1 LGFVGTAQE
10 KLACRIHIFVS
21 MKDSGPS
28 WCQLW
33 SLNKHQKGI
42 FPLFLFYPTCM
53 WENLDAEVLFSVFI
67 IHFLFTI
74 LLFSR
79 TKNTEICHT
88 EVLYYIVAKLI
99 ILYPVFPLKLLASLS
114 QVLVDEILLIKGA
127 SLLDQRR

>member
-1 LGFVGTAQE
+1 
-10 KLACRIHIFVS
+10 
-21 MKDSGPS
+21 
-28 WCQLW
+28 
-33 SLNKHQKGI
+33 
-42 FPLFLFYPTCM
+42 M